1 MTQNRK
7 IKNATPLSYD
17 GIRFRSVLE
26 VRLYKRLVASG
37 YKPEYEP
44 DTITLLPSF
53 RPGTTWYLDG
63 DAQTTKKGAN
73 KVILPLTYT
82 PDFKFDAQGTTVYL
96 EAKGFEN
103 DVFPVKRKL
112 FLSWIERQEKPILFA
127 EIKTLRGLNRL
138 IERLKQL

>member
-1 MTQNRK
+1 MTESDSGVYWK
-7 IKNATPLSYD
+7 YD
-17 GIRFRSVLE
+17 STNVLLRLAISPSTNLIPSLFSRPSDQGPHGISTE
-26 VRLYKRLVASG
+26 
-37 YKPEYEP
+37 
-44 DTITLLPSF
+44 
-53 RPGTTWYLDG
+53 
-63 DAQTTKKGAN
+63 TTKKGAN